1 MKMKKLAILFLS
13 TVLFG
18 CRFNSSSVDDN
29 SYDGDAII
37 EISINDASVKRARS
51 AIPVIDAGETISYS
65 VVARKGA
72 ETVGPV
78 KQKVSGTDIYH
89 LAVTPGEWVVS
100 VTGTSDST
108 GDDIL
113 FGTRTVKVSENGKY
127 GAVVAVQY
135 IVEEGISSGVDL
147 NVQFGSLTRYPSIA
161 RMTISGTGT
170 SLDGGY
176 IPNGLGSFHINK
188 ADVPTGNY
196 NPIFKFYDSLNASDS
211 NLICVITERI
221 SVRKNRTT
229 KTWIKNGT
237 ETWLKDNGSGVV
249 FELSDDVIDSIVN
262 KTFFVKG
269 TGGTLTATASDDN
282 SGTWAAPF
290 KTVQKAIDKVMAIN
304 DGTSTYTVYVDG
316 EVLAEST
323 APLINI
329 NGTYLKLNIQG
340 FNGNPAKDIL
350 HANKNSGTKAVSIS
364 LTANNPNQMYINFSN
379 LKITGGYSSTF
390 GIYVQKPAVVFTNCI
405 IEGNYVNGA
414 SPNGFIYAL
423 ASSITFDNTQVKN
436 NFIKERVCGTVYCF
450 MGTTVGLTGKNYI
463 YDNHAINAD
472 ETDTGTQENF
482 IVSSTAK
489 IKILGDITG
498 SKIGIFT
505 TENIEINN
513 PLEFTENFNAS
524 GTTAKPSQIFF
535 SDQNYTVGYD
545 STCSEAAMTLSSYTP
560 TIQMHED
567 VEVRCGTSI
576 LYDPSVIGD
585 ASGRTVSFKVYNKST
600 GTDVTDSANLNFTVK
615 YLGSSLSSDYVTKNA
630 SSVVFNTNVVVGF
643 YHITVEATV
652 NGTKYISTHPVEIKE
667 IPLAT
672 ELASVPN
679 NNAVFGIAS
688 QADMVKL
695 ATWVQGQPRTYTVYL
710 LKDITLS
717 GFSTISR
724 TSGTKSFTGTFDGNG
739 HTITVTNVDRYYQG
753 LFYNLGDNTT
763 NTTIKNL
770 TMAGDVSVDGDIG
783 GFVTTNSNKVR
794 IENCV
799 NKMNIESSTKSAA
812 GFYNTTNNN
821 YKITIINCLNT
832 GNITALE
839 NASGIANGR
848 ADIYNCKNT
857 GSISAKYAGGIT
869 YDGSANSCV
878 NRGNVSASMYY
889 AGGISAY
896 SARVINCINYGV
908 IEGKNSAGGIQGF
921 ATPPN
926 VKNCINLGKVINLA
940 ASTNK
945 GAIIGG
951 YGQAADNI
959 TNNFFNASANE
970 GVSGIGSKADLLA
983 PYVYPFTTDGY
994 ASRVSELVTIGTFN
1008 SFDVVSL
1015 LNEWVKQNPAESG
1028 APAYSK
1034 WTYDSNGLPKL
1045 MCEE

>member
-1 MKMKKLAILFLS
+1 MKMRKIVVLLLSAILA
-13 TVLFG
+13 G
-18 CRFNSSSVDDN
+18 CRFNSSIDEIVEGDN
-29 SYDGDAII
+29 AII
-37 EISINDASVKRARS
+37 EISIKDSAVKSARS
-51 AIPVIDAGETISYS
+51 AIPVIDSGETITYS
-65 VVARKGA
+65 VVATNGS

-78 KQKVSGTDIYH
+78 TQKASGTDVYQ
-89 LAVTPGEWVVS
+89 LAVTPGEWVVNA
-100 VTGTSDST
+100 TGTSDST
-108 GDDIL
+108 GKDIL
-113 FGTRTVKVSENGKY
+113 FGSRTVMVSESGKY
-127 GAVVAVQY
+127 GTTITMQY
-135 IVEEGISSGVDL
+135 IMGEGIDGSVDL
-147 NVQFGSLTRYPSIA
+147 SVRLGSLTRYPIA
-161 RMTISGTGT
+161 KMTISGTGT
-170 SLDGGY
+170 LLDSTY
-176 IPNGLGSFHINK
+176 LPTSSKMQIISN
-188 ADVPTGNY
+188 VPTGNY
-196 NPIFKFYDSLNASDS
+196 NPILKFYDSS
-211 NLICVITERI
+211 NNLLCVVTERI

-237 ETWLKDNGSGVV
+237 ETWLKDSGSGVV
-249 FELSDDVIDSIVN
+249 FELSDEIIDSIVN

-269 TGGTLTATASDDN
+269 TGGTLTATASDAN

-350 HANKNSGTKAVSIS
+350 NANKNSGTKAVSIS

-585 ASGRTVSFKVYNKST
+585 VSGRTVSFKVYNKST
-600 GTDVTDSANLNFTVK
+600 GTDVTDSANLIFTVK
-615 YLGSSLSSDYVTKNA
+615 YLGSSLSPDYVTKNA

-679 NNAVFGIAS
+679 INAVFGIAS
-688 QADMVKL
+688 QADMEKL
-695 ATWVQGQPRTYTVYL
+695 ATWVQGQSRTYTVYL

-763 NTTIKNL
+763 IKNL
-770 TMAGDVSVDGDIG
+770 TMAGTVSVDGDIG

-799 NKMNIESSTKSAA
+799 NRMNITSNTKNAA

-839 NASGIANGR
+839 NASGIANGQ
-848 ADIYNCKNT
+848 ANIYNCKNT
-857 GSISAKYAGGIT
+857 GNISAKYAGGIT
-869 YDGSANSCV
+869 YNGSANSCV

-908 IEGKNSAGGIQGF
+908 IEGKDSAGGIQGF